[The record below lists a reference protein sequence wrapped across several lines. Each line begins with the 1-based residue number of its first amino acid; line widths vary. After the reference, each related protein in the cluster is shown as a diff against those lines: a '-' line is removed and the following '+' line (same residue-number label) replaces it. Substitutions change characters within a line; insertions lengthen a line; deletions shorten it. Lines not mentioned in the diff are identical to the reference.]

1 MSTAT
6 TVSRTPSAWRL
17 GMVNIKPAVISCLA
31 TVFAQFALNTLIA
44 IVFHASSDRAP
55 ENVSLVALNA
65 AFIMGIFLV
74 VAGINQA
81 ISYMRAGR

>member
-31 TVFAQFALNTLIA
+31 TVFAQFALNALTP
-44 IVFHASSDRAP
+44 SS
-55 ENVSLVALNA
+55 ST
-65 AFIMGIFLV
+65 
-74 VAGINQA
+74 QA
-81 ISYMRAGR
+81 TIGPRRTSAW